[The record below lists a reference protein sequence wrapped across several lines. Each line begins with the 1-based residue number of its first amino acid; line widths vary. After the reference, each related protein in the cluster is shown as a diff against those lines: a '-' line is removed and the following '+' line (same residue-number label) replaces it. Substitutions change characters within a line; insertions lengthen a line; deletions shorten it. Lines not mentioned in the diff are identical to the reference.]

1 MTAVHAAQPQKTLVR
16 NLSSG
21 DCTGLMELSGL
32 ASVQADVEADD
43 RRKEEEEAE
52 LTFTAEDLDRCASD
66 AAFWAPAVPS
76 SAR

>member
-1 MTAVHAAQPQKTLVR
+1 
-16 NLSSG
+16 
-21 DCTGLMELSGL
+21 MELSGL